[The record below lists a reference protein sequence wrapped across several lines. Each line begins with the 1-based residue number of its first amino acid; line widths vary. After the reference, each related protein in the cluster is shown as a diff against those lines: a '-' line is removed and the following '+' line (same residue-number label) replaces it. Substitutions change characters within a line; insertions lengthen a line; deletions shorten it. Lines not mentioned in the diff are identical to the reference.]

1 MNSAKLSGYRTG
13 IKLDDSAL
21 VAEKNNY
28 ASKIA
33 NAYIVYDLDTWPKNP
48 LNNFTLKKCFLGATN
63 IVKSNVKE
71 KFVYNGYAIALNEV
85 SMLEMLYEGPTFGIN
100 GSFDSAE
107 KKFSISFSKANTKFC
122 LSLHYNGDNSYS
134 FVNGKEIY
142 KFKANNKNVKFPIQF
157 CLGSISN
164 K

>member
-1 MNSAKLSGYRTG
+1 M
-13 IKLDDSAL
+13 
-21 VAEKNNY
+21 
-28 ASKIA
+28 
-33 NAYIVYDLDTWPKNP
+33 
-48 LNNFTLKKCFLGATN
+48 
-63 IVKSNVKE
+63 
-71 KFVYNGYAIALNEV
+71 NEV

-134 FVNGKEIY
+134 FVNGKETY